1 MRNNIT
7 INEEKMLRLIRIC
20 GPMNIYKISH
30 GLAISKQDA
39 ITAINS
45 LISKGLVNEV
55 IRLSNREGRR
65 RMVAPIIQKS
75 LG

>member
-1 MRNNIT
+1 
-7 INEEKMLRLIRIC
+7 
-20 GPMNIYKISH
+20 MNIYKISH